1 MELMKWVRAQWD
13 RVAAVTAI
21 AIGMVAL
28 VVGWIRISD
37 EVYPAAQL
45 PYILSGGLGGL
56 FLLGLGSTLWLSADL
71 RDEWRELR
79 RLRDE
84 LARDRGARVVA
95 SEALEPPSEQII
107 GPQATNGN
115 HAKPRKKAV
124 APAPATPRAGSS

>member
-13 RVAAVTAI
+13 RAAAVTA
-21 AIGMVAL
+21 VAVGAL
-28 VVGWIRISD
+28 ALLVGWVRISG
-37 EVYPAAQL
+37 ELYPAAQL

-84 LARDRGARVVA
+84 LARDRLARDVADDVVTEPA
-95 SEALEPPSEQII
+95 DASRGPDAANGKRAKRSVPKSSPATAESEAVL
-107 GPQATNGN
+107 
-115 HAKPRKKAV
+115 
-124 APAPATPRAGSS
+124 